1 MPILGMQS
9 LIPIGIQFRSK
20 HVNLENSMEALLEY
34 VLLFIIVQKLFY
46 KKYTEENL
54 APPESLKGRH
64 CFILYFISFSFLN
77 VNSS

>member
-34 VLLFIIVQKLFY
+34 VLLFII
-46 KKYTEENL
+46 N
-54 APPESLKGRH
+54 
-64 CFILYFISFSFLN
+64 SFLFFFGFFG
-77 VNSS
+77 SSPIYNGKNKFLG